1 MVPFTSLFFWQ
12 LLIVIWVAFPVRSY
26 SQPAPD
32 STSYYYQAIISTNS
46 KTETLQAIVYFQRKL
61 EQALKRKDTV
71 AALYAQRLLVIG
83 QYEMDFLNDSE
94 ETATNAL
101 KLLESLN
108 DSPYTLE
115 NKKAFYI
122 NLGRVYR
129 SLQNPKTA
137 LYYYDKVLA
146 LVTSKKDSIIHLNNR
161 ATVYIDMEAYDLALR
176 ELEQAFKKAEQKQE
190 ALTIAKTQ
198 DNLGFVQSK
207 LGRPEGLPNL
217 QAALAL
223 RLPLNDL
230 PGIYSS
236 YRHLTEY
243 HLDKK
248 EFTQAE
254 AYAQK
259 AYQTAKILN
268 SASYLENAIANL
280 IRTKNDTNFSNYL
293 FLTDSL
299 AKAKLAQENSYAGIK
314 FEFEKEARR
323 ANANELEKEKQ
334 KRYKI
339 VYQALG
345 GVVLLSGIYLFFFL
359 RDRNKKKTQ
368 QAIYTTETR
377 ISKKVH
383 DEVANDVYHV
393 MTKLQN
399 NHTQDEALLDDLEQ
413 IYTKTRDI
421 SKESGAIEVHQHF
434 DTLLS
439 DLLLSYQ
446 SAEVSIITRNIAKI
460 DWDALPNTKKT
471 TLYRVLQELMTNM
484 RKHSKATV
492 VVLVFSKKG
501 GTYQIA
507 YTDNGLGT
515 HLKKRGGLLN
525 TENRME
531 TINGRISFESEPDKG
546 FKATITV

>member
-1 MVPFTSLFFWQ
+1 MLPFTSLLFLS
-12 LLIVIWVAFPVRSY
+12 LLFGIGIAI
-26 SQPAPD
+26 QCPAQNPTD
-32 STSYYYQAIISTNS
+32 STSFYYKAINS
-46 KTETLQAIVYFQRKL
+46 PKKDTEALKAIAFFQRSL
-61 EQALKRKDTV
+61 EGALKQKDTT
-71 AALYAQRLLVIG
+71 AALYAQRLLVLG
-83 QYEMDFLNDSE
+83 QYEMGFLYDSE
-94 ETATNAL
+94 QTATSAL
-101 KLLESLN
+101 SLLENLPNSTY
-108 DSPYTLE
+108 SLE

-122 NLGRVYR
+122 HLGRVYR
-129 SLQNPKTA
+129 SLQNPNTS
-137 LYYYDKVLA
+137 LYYYNKVLA
-146 LVTSKKDSIIHLNNR
+146 LANTPMDSIKHLNNK
-161 ATVYIDMEAYDLALR
+161 ANVHSDMEAYPLALT
-176 ELEQAFKKAEQKQE
+176 ELQTAYRI
-190 ALTIAKTQ
+190 ALRQQDTLVMARVQ

-207 LGRPEGLPNL
+207 LGRSEGLPNL

-223 RLPLNDL
+223 RLPHNDL

-259 AYQTAKILN
+259 AYQTAKTLN

-323 ANANELEKEKQ
+323 ANANELEKEKE

-446 SAEVSIITRNIAKI
+446 SAEVSIITRNIGKI
-460 DWDALPNTKKT
+460 DWDALPDTKKT